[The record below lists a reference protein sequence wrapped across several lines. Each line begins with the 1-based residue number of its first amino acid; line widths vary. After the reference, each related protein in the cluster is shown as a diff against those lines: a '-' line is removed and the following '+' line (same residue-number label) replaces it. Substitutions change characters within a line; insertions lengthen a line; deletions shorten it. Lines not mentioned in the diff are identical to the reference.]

1 MGKRKKPQ
9 PQFLER
15 RDIPYSQRMQIR
27 RVQEIQQQRDDAA
40 TTALKIALVALNDT
54 EKLGF
59 TRLCRFAMRIRELNN
74 AYQKDPELEGAHLN
88 SRLEKIGFQ
97 IGENGGVL
105 AYEDPETGTLRK
117 IRDVIAEREAENH
130 DG

>member
-1 MGKRKKPQ
+1 MGKQKTKRPVHD
-9 PQFLER
+9 R
-15 RDIPYSQRMQIR
+15 RDIPYSQRMQMQ
-27 RVQEIQQQRDDAA
+27 RVQEIQQHRDDAA

-74 AYQKDPELEGAHLN
+74 AYQKDPELEGTHLN

>member
-54 EKLGF
+54 DLVMEQGTAKMNY
-59 TRLCRFAMRIRELNN
+59 CPNC
-74 AYQKDPELEGAHLN
+74 GA
-88 SRLEKIGFQ
+88 RMDG
-97 IGENGGVL
+97 GGNG
-105 AYEDPETGTLRK
+105 
-117 IRDVIAEREAENH
+117 
-130 DG
+130 